1 MIQITVAPT
10 LSSFGPPWMA
20 YSEQLGGLD
29 FSCENGEDWS
39 NCGSPI
45 GEGKTI
51 AEAIQNFLEHI
62 NEDTYSWT

>member
-10 LSSFGPPWMA
+10 LSGFGPPWMA

-29 FSCENGEDWS
+29 YSCENGEDFT

-51 AEAIQNFLEHI
+51 AEAI
-62 NEDTYSWT
+62 EDFCEQTDTESFKWN